1 MAGSPS
7 QRGTRPRIVST
18 AAGFQCV
25 SGVSSPLMTAVL
37 ARIGVLGG
45 LAPRRGSA
53 RRTRPRR
60 GVALQFTAVV
70 EARAGRVEVIEPQSR
85 RPKAKL
91 GLLYLKCDNTGL
103 SASRKAVSAA
113 NIAMNT
119 QARLLRPLLE
129 FSRATLSI
137 FHHNSIMLTHR
148 HSTLLYAGSFG
159 LIGRPNAMTCGEVY
173 DRSAKLPPP
182 IRGAM
187 RIA

>member
-1 MAGSPS
+1 VAFEPGSAIGGNPRCDCLRGAGTRHAPHWQHPVWMSLIARPHASEHSVAGSPS

-91 GLLYLKCDNTGL
+91 GLL
-103 SASRKAVSAA
+103 
-113 NIAMNT
+113 I
-119 QARLLRPLLE
+119 
-129 FSRATLSI
+129 
-137 FHHNSIMLTHR
+137 
-148 HSTLLYAGSFG
+148 
-159 LIGRPNAMTCGEVY
+159 
-173 DRSAKLPPP
+173 
-182 IRGAM
+182 
-187 RIA
+187 